1 MPHTAP
7 ANPSLPQNDTPE
19 GQATRAVQL
28 DLTRLSYAWTTAV
41 PSLPE
46 VPVVSGMPANET
58 PTLTWWVMLTE
69 IFVHLIENHLAVQKA
84 AIERG
89 LVADTAA
96 IAANEALA
104 AGIAAEVAAIKAK
117 IAHNT
122 SGGTIWS
129 RLEQDAE
136 MELLALGEEGLAAK
150 FEDHARKLCAVL
162 ELGVAKEEE
171 LGNAFPRSLET
182 YRTLFQTIPLPGI
195 AWCFQDDHEFARLR
209 VAGPNPM
216 LIKRIHQI
224 PAKFPLSAE
233 AYAAVVGGDTL
244 AEALSEGR
252 LYFADYHALDVLVPG
267 STGGQAK
274 YVICPIALFAVP
286 PHGASLI
293 PVAIQCGQD
302 PTENPLFTPS
312 VRADEQWGWELAKLV
327 VQVAD
332 GNWHELFAHLA
343 HTHLVFE
350 AVAVAIRRHLAEVHP
365 LWALLVP
372 HFEGT
377 MFINYEAATSLIT
390 AGGPID
396 RIFAGTIASS
406 QQMAATARLS
416 FDFTQRMPPNDFK
429 ARGVD
434 DAGKLPDYPY
444 RDDALLVWQAIHE
457 WVQCYVG
464 LYYADDAA
472 VTADTELAAWAAD
485 IAGEGQLKGFG
496 PIQTRHQLI
505 DCLRDGA
512 LHRQRPAR
520 RGQLPPGRDH
530 GIRPR
535 RYRRAVAG
543 PAARTPGPHPQGLAR
558 RHAPQQSRAQAA
570 RSALPARLTALPPA
584 RHLPQPRFPLSGVVH
599 RPQCNRHRRP
609 AGPLS
614 GRADAGGRADCG
626 AECGTAGGLSVSAA
640 ERGAD
645 QYQYLRGWP

>member
-19 GQATRAVQL
+19 GKAARAVQL

-46 VPVVSGMPANET
+46 VPVVSGLPANET

-89 LVADTAA
+89 LVADLAG

-104 AGIAAEVAAIKAK
+104 AGIAADVAAIKAK

-122 SGGTIWS
+122 SGGTIWT

-136 MELLALGEEGLAAK
+136 MALFALGEEGLAAK
-150 FEDHARKLCAVL
+150 FEDHARKLCAAL

-171 LGNAFPRSLET
+171 LGSAFPRSLET
-182 YRTLFQTIPLPGI
+182 YRELFQTIPLPGI
-195 AWCFQDDHEFARLR
+195 SWSFQDDHEFARLR

-224 PAKFPLSAE
+224 PPNFPLSAE
-233 AYAAVVGGDTL
+233 AYAGVVNGDTL
-244 AEALSEGR
+244 AQALSDGR
-252 LYFADYHALDVLVPG
+252 LYVADYHALDVLVPG
-267 STGGQAK
+267 STDGQAK
-274 YVICPIALFAVP
+274 YVSCPIALFAVP
-286 PHGASLI
+286 PGGASLV
-293 PVAIQCGQD
+293 PLAIQCGQD
-302 PTENPLFTPS
+302 SSENPIFTPS
-312 VRADEQWGWELAKLV
+312 PRADAQWGWELAKLV

-343 HTHLVFE
+343 HTHLVIE
-350 AVAVAIRRHLAEVHP
+350 AVAVATRRHLAEMHP

-396 RIFAGTIASS
+396 RIFGGTIASS
-406 QQMAATARLS
+406 QQMAAKARLT

-434 DAGKLPDYPY
+434 DAAKLPDYPY

-457 WVQCYVG
+457 WVQGYVG

-472 VTADTELAAWAAD
+472 VAADTELAAWAAD
-485 IAGEGQLKGFG
+485 IAGDGQLKGFG
-496 PIQTRHQLI
+496 PVQTRHQLI
-505 DCLRDGA
+505 DCLAMVLFTASAQHAAVNFPQAAVMEFAPAVTGA
-512 LHRQRPAR
+512 LWQAPPLEQHDHTRKDWLAAMPPSNLALKQLEVLYLLGSLHYRPL
-520 RGQLPPGRDH
+520 GTYLSRDFPYPAWFTDPNVT
-530 GIRPR
+530 GSE
-535 RYRRAVAG
+535 G
-543 PAARTPGPHPQGLAR
+543 PLVRF
-558 RHAPQQSRAQAA
+558 QAA
-570 RSALPARLTALPPA
+570 LMQVEERI
-584 RHLPQPRFPLSGVVH
+584 
-599 RPQCNRHRRP
+599 
-609 AGPLS
+609 
-614 GRADAGGRADCG
+614 
-626 AECGTAGGLSVSAA
+626 A
-640 ERGAD
+640 ERNAD
-645 QYQYLRGWP
+645 RRVAYPFLLPSKVPTSINI

>member
-19 GQATRAVQL
+19 GKAARAVQL

-46 VPVVSGMPANET
+46 VPVVSGLPANET

-89 LVADTAA
+89 LVADLAG

-104 AGIAAEVAAIKAK
+104 AGIAADVAAIKAK

-122 SGGTIWS
+122 SGGTIWT

-136 MELLALGEEGLAAK
+136 MALLALGEEGLAAK
-150 FEDHARKLCAVL
+150 FEDHARKLCAAL

-171 LGNAFPRSLET
+171 LGSAFPRSLET
-182 YRTLFQTIPLPGI
+182 YRELFQTLPLPGI
-195 AWCFQDDHEFARLR
+195 AWSFQDDHEFARLR

-224 PAKFPLSAE
+224 PPKFPLSAE
-233 AYAAVVGGDTL
+233 AYAGVVNGDSL
-244 AEALSEGR
+244 AQALSDGR
-252 LYFADYHALDVLVPG
+252 LYVADYYALDVLVPG
-267 STGGQAK
+267 STDGQDK
-274 YVICPIALFAVP
+274 YVSCPIALFAVP
-286 PHGASLI
+286 PGGASLV

-302 PTENPLFTPS
+302 PSENPIFTPS
-312 VRADEQWGWELAKLV
+312 PRADAQWGWELAKLV

-343 HTHLVFE
+343 HTHLVIE
-350 AVAVAIRRHLAEVHP
+350 AVAVATRRHLAEMHP

-396 RIFAGTIASS
+396 RIFGGTIASS
-406 QQMAATARLS
+406 QQMAAKARLT
-416 FDFTQRMPPNDFK
+416 FDFAQRMPPNDFK

-434 DAGKLPDYPY
+434 DAGLLPDYPY

-457 WVQCYVG
+457 WVAGYIG
-464 LYYADDAA
+464 LYYADDATVA
-472 VTADTELAAWAAD
+472 ADTELAAWTAD

-496 PIQTRHQLI
+496 PVQTRHQLV
-505 DCLRDGA
+505 DCLAMVLFTASAQHAAVNFPQAAVMEFAPAVTGA
-512 LHRQRPAR
+512 LWQAPPLEQHGHTRHEWLEAMPPSNLALKQLEVLYLLGSLHYRPLGTYLSRDFPYPAWFTDPKVTANEGPLVRFQAALMQVEERIVAR
-520 RGQLPPGRDH
+520 NAK
-530 GIRPR
+530 
-535 RYRRAVAG
+535 RRAAY
-543 PAARTPGPHPQGLAR
+543 PFL
-558 RHAPQQSRAQAA
+558 
-570 RSALPARLTALPPA
+570 LPSKVPT
-584 RHLPQPRFPLSGVVH
+584 SI
-599 RPQCNRHRRP
+599 NI
-609 AGPLS
+609 
-614 GRADAGGRADCG
+614 
-626 AECGTAGGLSVSAA
+626 
-640 ERGAD
+640 
-645 QYQYLRGWP
+645 